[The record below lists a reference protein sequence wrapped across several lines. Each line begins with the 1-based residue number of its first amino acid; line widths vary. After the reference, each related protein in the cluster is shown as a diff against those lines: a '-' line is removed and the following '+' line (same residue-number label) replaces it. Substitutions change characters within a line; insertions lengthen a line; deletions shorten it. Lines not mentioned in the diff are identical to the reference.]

1 MCSLLVKKG
10 KVSGSHNY
18 VCHVKLVLREGV
30 DDDQQ
35 SWHIVKCSAL
45 FRKCSYV
52 SHSRKSCERSL
63 KLSAYLDAIS
73 SVPPFNP
80 KLLSCVMIN
89 LLIIMLII

>member
-18 VCHVKLVLREGV
+18 VSHVKLVLREGV

-35 SWHIVKCSAL
+35 SWHIVKYSAL

-52 SHSRKSCERSL
+52 SPGKILENHVKE
-63 KLSAYLDAIS
+63 
-73 SVPPFNP
+73 VP
-80 KLLSCVMIN
+80 SW
-89 LLIIMLII
+89 ML